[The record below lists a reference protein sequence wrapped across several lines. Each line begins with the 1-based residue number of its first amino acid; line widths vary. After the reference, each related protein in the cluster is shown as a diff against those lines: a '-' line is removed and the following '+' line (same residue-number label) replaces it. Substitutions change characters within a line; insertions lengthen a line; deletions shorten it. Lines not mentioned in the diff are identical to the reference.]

1 MVRFDAKEPRMIFRR
16 LFGSR
21 DQDEET
27 PSENVAGFDTVDE
40 GDRLIVQQLRSIGA
54 DLSKPREVLHY
65 LYLPTQEAADA
76 ARQELEPRG
85 YSVDVRPAAGPPGPN
100 PFLCLATIDEVVSV
114 ESARASREAFTA
126 IASAHD
132 GEYDGWEAAGTP

>member
-1 MVRFDAKEPRMIFRR
+1 MIFRR

-21 DQDEET
+21 DHGEET
-27 PSENVAGFDTVDE
+27 PSEGVAGFDTVDE
-40 GDRLIVQQLRSIGA
+40 GDRLIVEQLRSIGA

-76 ARQELEPRG
+76 ARKELEPRG
-85 YSVDVRPAAGPPGPN
+85 YAVEIRPAAGPPGPN
-100 PFLCLATIDEVVSV
+100 PFLCLATIEEVVSV
-114 ESARASREAFTA
+114 ESARKSREAFTA
-126 IASAHD
+126 IAAAHD